1 MVNSEYMQNIRTKVM
16 QTIDLSGDIE
26 DDQVRGVID
35 MCILEY
41 SLEIR

>member
-35 MCILEY
+35 MCILW
-41 SLEIR
+41 RNR